1 MNHLMQWIVVYWI
14 WLAAGSVSLTII
26 LIWLVLDYK
35 EANRICDEELRIAEW
50 NRRVELMQERAK
62 NVRYGRDSWAPEPD
76 IEDSS
81 ELVQCKTGYIPL
93 PDRDYS
99 CGSSFCD
106 DPACSIHG
114 SKDADGQLLYW
125 SKIDSAF
132 EANHSEKGDLY
143 DEAQ

>member
-62 NVRYGRDSWAPEPD
+62 NVRYGRDSWVPELD
-76 IEDSS
+76 IEDSH
-81 ELVQCKTGYIPL
+81 ELVQCQTGYIPL

-99 CGSSFCD
+99 CGSAFCD
-106 DPACSIHG
+106 DPH
-114 SKDADGQLLYW
+114 
-125 SKIDSAF
+125 
-132 EANHSEKGDLY
+132 E
-143 DEAQ
+143 